1 MEAKNIKTRSQ
12 KSAKSEIKVPTCPQ
26 CGNKEMNYY
35 LTQKKVWK
43 CSKAHL
49 HGNCL
54 VVQESLK
61 NVA

>member
-1 MEAKNIKTRSQ
+1 MKTKKIKTQ
-12 KSAKSEIKVPTCPQ
+12 NKKFVDSEDKIPTCPQ
-26 CGNKEMNYY
+26 CGNTEMNYY
-35 LTQKKVWK
+35 LSEKKVWK
-43 CSKAHL
+43 CSKAHF